1 MNQTLLLAI
10 LSPILLTVG
19 GIISWMIKSKK
30 EEVISAEDKSREFKI
45 ETYKKLLEPFVA
57 TFTTTI
63 PQNIRRK
70 EIDKIKSL
78 EYKKTVFDLTTFG
91 SDNAIKVF
99 NKIMQTFYRMDE
111 YKDGQGEYSTEYGNR
126 LIALL
131 SELQLQIRKDLY
143 SKRTKLKRSEML
155 EFMITDMDKTEQI
168 INKMKL

>member
-1 MNQTLLLAI
+1 MSQTLLLAI

-30 EEVISAEDKSREFKI
+30 EELINAEDKSREFKI

-63 PQNIRRK
+63 NKNIRKK
-70 EIDKIKSL
+70 EIDKMKSL

-91 SDNAIKVF
+91 SDNAIKIF
-99 NKIMQTFYRMDE
+99 NKIMQTFYRTDE
-111 YKDGQGEYSTEYGNR
+111 FKDTDGELSKEYGNR
-126 LIALL
+126 LIALI
-131 SELQLQIRKDLY
+131 SEFLLQIRRDLY

-155 EFMITDMDKTEQI
+155 EFMITDMNKTEQI